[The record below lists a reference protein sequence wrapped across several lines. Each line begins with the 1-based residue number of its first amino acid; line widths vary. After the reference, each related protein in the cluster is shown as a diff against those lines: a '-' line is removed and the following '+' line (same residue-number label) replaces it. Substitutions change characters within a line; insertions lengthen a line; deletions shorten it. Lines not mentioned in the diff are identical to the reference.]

1 MNGSDTASLGRSGT
15 ASSGGSGTASLYREL
30 APAEPHA
37 FVRCWWEQSVD
48 ERVDGYVQRVLPD
61 ACADVIV
68 SADGNAIVVG
78 PATEHVLPR
87 LRGGEC
93 LRGLRIRTAAI
104 GTVLGLPAQELRD
117 LQVPLGEVFPAA
129 EAGRITD
136 AVWRG
141 RPWPAAV
148 DRPVDRRAE
157 YAVDRLLR
165 IGARVADV
173 AGEAGLSERQL
184 RRLILARTG
193 LEPRTLRRVARLQR
207 FLTLSDR
214 VPMPPS
220 PVHAPADLVRTPPG
234 QVHAPTGQ
242 VRAPAGPVRAPADR
256 LRARTDPVRPR
267 PGEAGPGW
275 SLAGLAVAAGYAD
288 QAHLSREVRALAGLT
303 PSALLAERG
312 RITARCPEGRDHHQS
327 SRYSPLET

>member
-1 MNGSDTASLGRSGT
+1 M
-15 ASSGGSGTASLYREL
+15 SLYREF
-30 APAEPHA
+30 APEEPHA
-37 FVRCWWEQSVD
+37 FVRCWWEQSVG

-68 SADGNAIVVG
+68 SADGSAIVVG

-87 LRGGEC
+87 LRGGQR

-104 GTVLGLPAQELRD
+104 GTVLGLPASELRD

-136 AVWRG
+136 AVWHG

-148 DRPVDRRAE
+148 DRPADRRAE
-157 YAVDRLLR
+157 YAVGRLLR
-165 IGARVADV
+165 TGARVADV
-173 AGEAGLSERQL
+173 AGEVGLSERHV

-214 VPMPPS
+214 VPMPLGRLRT
-220 PVHAPADLVRTPPG
+220 PADPVRTR
-234 QVHAPTGQ
+234 TGQ
-242 VRAPAGPVRAPADR
+242 VRAQAESVRAPADR
-256 LRARTDPVRPR
+256 LRTRTDP
-267 PGEAGPGW
+267 EW

-312 RITARCPEGRDHHQS
+312 RLTARSPQGRDHHQF
-327 SRYSPLET
+327 SRYWPLEICGQENPCSAPI